1 MLQKIKYIL
10 PCLAIII
17 STVQVYAQPSTKYKC
32 MLQLNNYTGEGA
44 YIVVLLINKNDEY
57 EKTLYVLGDDK
68 KWYPDLKA

>member
-1 MLQKIKYIL
+1 
-10 PCLAIII
+10 
-17 STVQVYAQPSTKYKC
+17 